1 MGAEG
6 GLYLAGEDDDL
17 VDRSSSLVLQELA
30 DDDTTKRAG
39 PNDGEI
45 FVPGHDRWLLLCVN
59 ECWEPPVLLF
69 MLAWRLFESH
79 QSH

>member
-39 PNDGEI
+39 PSDGEI
-45 FVPGHDRWLLLCVN
+45 FVPGHDRWLLLQIRIMR
-59 ECWEPPVLLF
+59 LQFLF
-69 MLAWRLFESH
+69 FCLPRFFLVGSN
-79 QSH
+79 